1 MRTKLFR
8 DAGGFPTLPDVAA
21 ELDVHPRTLR
31 RQLAEEGTSF
41 RALLNE
47 TRSTIAVDLLCSV
60 GLTVE
65 EVSKRLG
72 YTDTSTFRHAFK
84 RWYGVSPSAY
94 LRDSAAFRTASPR

>member
-1 MRTKLFR
+1 M
-8 DAGGFPTLPDVAA
+8 AA

-47 TRSTIAVDLLCSV
+47 ARSAVAVDLLSN

-65 EVSKRLG
+65 QVSTRLG
-72 YTDTSTFRHAFK
+72 YSDTSTFCHAFK
-84 RWYGVSPSAY
+84 RWHGVPPSAY
-94 LRDSAAFRTASPR
+94 PRNG